1 MKNLSSQR
9 GSTNTIVTISFLG
22 LTLVAALVFGVWSFT
37 ERTKY
42 KTSSDEIVAV
52 AVKDNT
58 KKVQAEDA
66 IKYAEAAKLPY
77 KVWVGPAA
85 FGSVEITYPK
95 TWSVYNDGLNTT
107 SSPVNVYM
115 HPDAVPTIKDPGS
128 SYALRVQVVPTAYSS
143 TVSQFG
149 GLQKTGKVSVSA
161 YALPKNPADVGIKVT
176 GQIASGKQGTMVV
189 FPLRDKTLKIWTE
202 VPAFQ
207 ADFDNIILPNA
218 RFSP

>member
-9 GSTNTIVTISFLG
+9 GSTSTIVTISLLG
-22 LTLVAALVFGVWSFT
+22 LMLLAALVFGVWAYM

-77 KVWVGPAA
+77 QVWVGPAT

-95 TWSVYNDGLNTT
+95 TWSVYSEGQTA
-107 SSPVNVYM
+107 SSAPVNVFM
-115 HPDAVPTIKDPGS
+115 HPDTVPSTKDPGS
-128 SYALRVQVVPTAYSS
+128 SYALRTQVVPNAYSS
-143 TVSQFG
+143 VLNQFA
-149 GLQKTGKVSVSA
+149 GLQKTGKVTISA
-161 YALPKNPADVGIKVT
+161 YALPKNPSDVGSKIS
-176 GQIASGKQGTMVV
+176 GQVAPNKQGTMVI

-202 VPAFQ
+202 SPAFQ

-218 RFSP
+218 HFSP